1 MESLENKRKSNK
13 NLIGHSKEKKQD
25 LSVRTEEKIKTGNTE
40 EKNHVD
46 EIGSMVEGE
55 VAKETVLPSWMC
67 ESEAYEPNIDKDG
80 FITKSAQ
87 AILGVLAK
95 LKWNAGKD
103 RRFSAS
109 PSLKLCYTFL
119 FILLTACSKNYLF
132 SLIMVAGTILAL
144 ASYPASAM
152 KQILSGTIGAVLFS
166 IFILLPA
173 VFMGNPQ
180 ILLTIGTKV
189 FLSVTLIGMLSAGTA
204 WNKLTASLRAFHIPD
219 IFIFTLDITLKYIAV
234 LGEICMEILTSL
246 RLRSIGQN
254 KKKAKA
260 FSGILG
266 ISFLKSREM
275 ADEMYAAMCCRGF
288 VGEYKTGRKY
298 AFRKQDIF
306 YIFSMIAVV
315 GLFGGLEVYLRIVE
329 LLTDRAAGEG
339 DDLRR
344 GAGLPAKA
352 QRRTDGGA
360 EVGKH
365 LRQIHAPQRARKRH
379 AEHARHLQK
388 RGVRAPV
395 ALKHI

>member
-275 ADEMYAAMCCRGF
+275 ADEMYAAMCCRG
-288 VGEYKTGRKY
+288 
-298 AFRKQDIF
+298 
-306 YIFSMIAVV
+306 
-315 GLFGGLEVYLRIVE
+315 LFVYLE
-329 LLTDRAAGEG
+329 W
-339 DDLRR
+339 
-344 GAGLPAKA
+344 K
-352 QRRTDGGA
+352 
-360 EVGKH
+360 K
-365 LRQIHAPQRARKRH
+365 
-379 AEHARHLQK
+379 
-388 RGVRAPV
+388 
-395 ALKHI
+395 

>member
-87 AILGVLAK
+87 EILGVLAK
-95 LKWNAGKD
+95 LKWNEGKD

-315 GLFGGLEVYLRIVE
+315 GLFVYLE
-329 LLTDRAAGEG
+329 W
-339 DDLRR
+339 
-344 GAGLPAKA
+344 K
-352 QRRTDGGA
+352 
-360 EVGKH
+360 K
-365 LRQIHAPQRARKRH
+365 
-379 AEHARHLQK
+379 
-388 RGVRAPV
+388 
-395 ALKHI
+395 

>member
-288 VGEYKTGRKY
+288 VGKYKTGRKY

-315 GLFGGLEVYLRIVE
+315 GLFVYLE
-329 LLTDRAAGEG
+329 W
-339 DDLRR
+339 
-344 GAGLPAKA
+344 K
-352 QRRTDGGA
+352 
-360 EVGKH
+360 K
-365 LRQIHAPQRARKRH
+365 
-379 AEHARHLQK
+379 
-388 RGVRAPV
+388 
-395 ALKHI
+395 

>member
-95 LKWNAGKD
+95 LKWTAGKD

-315 GLFGGLEVYLRIVE
+315 GLFVYLE
-329 LLTDRAAGEG
+329 W
-339 DDLRR
+339 
-344 GAGLPAKA
+344 K
-352 QRRTDGGA
+352 
-360 EVGKH
+360 K
-365 LRQIHAPQRARKRH
+365 
-379 AEHARHLQK
+379 
-388 RGVRAPV
+388 
-395 ALKHI
+395 

>member
-180 ILLTIGTKV
+180 ILLTIGPKV

-315 GLFGGLEVYLRIVE
+315 GLFVYLE
-329 LLTDRAAGEG
+329 W
-339 DDLRR
+339 
-344 GAGLPAKA
+344 K
-352 QRRTDGGA
+352 
-360 EVGKH
+360 K
-365 LRQIHAPQRARKRH
+365 
-379 AEHARHLQK
+379 
-388 RGVRAPV
+388 
-395 ALKHI
+395 

>member
-1 MESLENKRKSNK
+1 MQN
-13 NLIGHSKEKKQD
+13 Q
-25 LSVRTEEKIKTGNTE
+25 
-40 EKNHVD
+40 EKNN
-46 EIGSMVEGE
+46 SF
-55 VAKETVLPSWMC
+55 LPSWMC
-67 ESEAYEPNIDKDG
+67 ETEQYVPSIDKDG

-173 VFMGNPQ
+173 VFMGNSQ

-315 GLFGGLEVYLRIVE
+315 GLFVYLE
-329 LLTDRAAGEG
+329 W
-339 DDLRR
+339 
-344 GAGLPAKA
+344 K
-352 QRRTDGGA
+352 
-360 EVGKH
+360 K
-365 LRQIHAPQRARKRH
+365 
-379 AEHARHLQK
+379 
-388 RGVRAPV
+388 
-395 ALKHI
+395 

>member
-103 RRFSAS
+103 RRFSVS

-315 GLFGGLEVYLRIVE
+315 GLFVYLE
-329 LLTDRAAGEG
+329 W
-339 DDLRR
+339 
-344 GAGLPAKA
+344 K
-352 QRRTDGGA
+352 
-360 EVGKH
+360 K
-365 LRQIHAPQRARKRH
+365 
-379 AEHARHLQK
+379 
-388 RGVRAPV
+388 
-395 ALKHI
+395 

>member
-189 FLSVTLIGMLSAGTA
+189 FLSVTLIGILSAGTA

-315 GLFGGLEVYLRIVE
+315 GLFVYLE
-329 LLTDRAAGEG
+329 W
-339 DDLRR
+339 
-344 GAGLPAKA
+344 K
-352 QRRTDGGA
+352 
-360 EVGKH
+360 K
-365 LRQIHAPQRARKRH
+365 
-379 AEHARHLQK
+379 
-388 RGVRAPV
+388 
-395 ALKHI
+395 

>member
-152 KQILSGTIGAVLFS
+152 KQILSGTIGAVL
-166 IFILLPA
+166 
-173 VFMGNPQ
+173 
-180 ILLTIGTKV
+180 LTIGTKV

-315 GLFGGLEVYLRIVE
+315 GLFVYLE
-329 LLTDRAAGEG
+329 W
-339 DDLRR
+339 
-344 GAGLPAKA
+344 K
-352 QRRTDGGA
+352 
-360 EVGKH
+360 K
-365 LRQIHAPQRARKRH
+365 
-379 AEHARHLQK
+379 
-388 RGVRAPV
+388 
-395 ALKHI
+395 